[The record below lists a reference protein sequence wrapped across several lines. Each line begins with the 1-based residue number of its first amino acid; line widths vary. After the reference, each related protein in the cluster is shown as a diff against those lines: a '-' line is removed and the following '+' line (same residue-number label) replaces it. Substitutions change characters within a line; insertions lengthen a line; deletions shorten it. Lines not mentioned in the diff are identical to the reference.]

1 MNCALKPVDSILK
14 TNSILLI
21 NSFKGVSEVLSL
33 KRPNKKTNSMM
44 FILLHTLDARF
55 FLLKE
60 LGVKTQNPFCK
71 YMDWSN
77 TIDDI
82 KKYPKLTRF
91 IK

>member
-1 MNCALKPVDSILK
+1 
-14 TNSILLI
+14 
-21 NSFKGVSEVLSL
+21 
-33 KRPNKKTNSMM
+33 M

-82 KKYPKLTRF
+82 KKYPKLTRVINEWKKTDEVLAKKINRLTTKQIDKETNMNF
-91 IK
+91 PGEKRL